1 MWLSIFGAY
10 CTFWLSL
17 DNKNSVMRKMN
28 MFLKWGLG
36 LVALSLLL
44 SGINLQHN
52 ASSFVEGLTI
62 GLGLVLTI
70 KGFLIERKPAVS
82 R

>member
-1 MWLSIFGAY
+1 
-10 CTFWLSL
+10 
-17 DNKNSVMRKMN
+17 MRKMN
-28 MFLKWGLG
+28 LFLKWGLG

-52 ASSFVEGLTI
+52 ASDFVEGLTI

-70 KGFLIERKPAVS
+70 KGFLIERKAALG

>member
-1 MWLSIFGAY
+1 
-10 CTFWLSL
+10 
-17 DNKNSVMRKMN
+17 MRKMN
-28 MFLKWGLG
+28 LFLKWGLG

-52 ASSFVEGLTI
+52 ASAFVEGLTI

-70 KGFLIERKPAVS
+70 KGFLVERKAAVS

>member
-1 MWLSIFGAY
+1 LWLSIFGAY

-28 MFLKWGLG
+28 LFLKCGLG
-36 LVALSLLL
+36 LVAISLLL

-52 ASSFVEGLTI
+52 ASAFVEGLTI

-70 KGFLIERKPAVS
+70 KGFLIERKAALG